1 MVDKIALVDID
12 GCLVQDGKLN
22 MALVERLKS
31 EGYNQIALFT
41 QRSKFM
47 LYEKLSNGIPS
58 DTTLYYTPDIVEAL
72 EKHGLPVK
80 VSTSVDH
87 YVGEPLQYYDELA
100 KFERQYQQFLVG
112 YDPTGNLTDAQT
124 SQLSDLYKQIL
135 IELQH
140 VAQAIT
146 EQDIQALAERT
157 AATEGG
163 GSIAWKKEFTELLST
178 IATTSVQD
186 LANDTDELEGLI
198 RQWQRFHPHT
208 KVAQKQT
215 FDEAFPKARIDYF
228 DDSAANIVEIHE
240 ANPERVPTSFVVHGS
255 FIIPI
260 EIYQAKGFKD
270 EKALGEALTLNTEEF
285 SVADIMSYLASS
297 EAGVRAFGQQ
307 LMVVAEAKKMVDAT
321 KKQWVDAAQFKET
334 IRKACKA
341 EFTIGLPE
349 DFQAY
354 CMTQKLEALQAI
366 KEGDVLV
373 ANKFL
378 ERYDAS
384 RPEHFYQQ
392 YLLAK
397 ANDVIANTLDK
408 NLRFDTQARVLTEVT
423 LTEEDYREIYRSI
436 HLARGALPSGA
447 PVSYKAAVETLLNVT
462 KPLSNTTL
470 CNIDIRKD
478 EKLLAKFKDWLMA
491 VDTPCAAPRSSFNT
505 SSALDYDRVAS
516 ADPEELK
523 QDKADERARALTTCC
538 DVLLRDDNV
547 KQMSSINA
555 LQEEMEMHISL
566 ALQVHRK
573 AFEAQYPPEHDDAVP
588 GMLWDRAREKAVTAM
603 TQTIKTTF
611 QDALIASHKDSQID
625 FVSLNDHLD
634 TARKRMKGHC
644 QDALVKACLFTIPDF
659 KARSQEPEVAKGIS
673 RKAYSATTAT
683 SHDYFTSSSTGLSTR
698 ISGSDNT
705 SHHKEAGAGHQ
716 AMRLRVHSDGSV
728 MLRLPSIPEVDI
740 KYSKRLGAWAQAVR
754 VSFVNAA
761 LSVANGFI
769 GAFNHF
775 ADEAK
780 KIPPY
785 EKVIEPWQAKLNDTA
800 SKIIEAETALRTKLG
815 DYKGPIILNRETSI
829 PNALMDNHL
838 PGANR
843 QGLRIEIEIKA
854 IHQVNANRTDG
865 CLVFMQGIPVNQ
877 HTQNL
882 GYNTSGVLKEATL
895 MAEMAMLA
903 NLHEQLPGVI
913 HSQTYGNVINH
924 YQDFLNQ
931 KPFPTNTFFCDTK
944 DGQAAINA
952 LTTLKQ
958 TLSKGNHSLNTASQ
972 DLKVVV
978 NQALLQV
985 FSHDLHLKQ
994 QYGMLIQSLS
1004 TYGQTTAIAGC
1015 KSANERFAEVEGR
1028 ADLLRQLNL
1037 EPCPLPD
1044 VKAKMLTAL
1053 QNFRDD
1059 PSKIDALVAC
1069 MDKCFN
1075 EYTLQERSS
1084 ATVSLLDQGAA
1095 SKVGAFEESRFGRT
1109 FQVDTNL
1116 AENEAVDRLKTK
1128 GTSALQAHSKKSD
1141 HAAEIKSKTKKA
1153 DTCRDFDV
1161 CTPQIKA
1168 LHQLLIDK
1176 LDTVSKGDKSKLR
1189 DLIALLEDPF
1199 MVMPSQPLLEKVM
1212 ATGVLTEC
1220 NAVELTE
1227 IGIYRIQAA
1236 DLHTV
1241 SANRDSVA
1249 TEDSFSL
1256 IDGNEL
1262 DLAVDPEV
1270 SRANPELLDTGA
1282 TQALQAF
1289 IKQIDSAKTVKAG
1302 DFDTLFDAERK
1313 HDPAYVAHRSE
1324 ALEMVLN
1331 QEQKQKLIKMLPPA
1345 AGLSQSVSSVSND
1358 HTPSPSLGEKAT
1370 MAALKYGSLAMAI
1383 ATFVLSKGA
1392 M

>member
-12 GCLVQDGKLN
+12 GCLVRDGELN

-31 EGYNQIALFT
+31 EGYDQIALFT

-47 LYEKLSNGIPS
+47 LYEKLSHGIPS
-58 DTTLYYTPDIVEAL
+58 NTTLYYTPDIVEAL
-72 EKHGLPVK
+72 EKHGLSVK

-112 YDPTGNLTDAQT
+112 YDSTGNLTDAQA

-163 GSIAWKKEFTELLST
+163 SSIAWKKEFTELLST

-186 LANDTDELEGLI
+186 LANDTDGLEGLI

-208 KVAQKQT
+208 KVAQKQA
-215 FDEAFPKARIDYF
+215 FDATFPKVRIDYF
-228 DDSAANIVEIHE
+228 DDSVANITEIHE
-240 ANPERVPTSFVVHGS
+240 ANPDHAPTSFVVHGS
-255 FIIPI
+255 FIMPI

-270 EKALGEALTLNTEEF
+270 EKALGEALALNTDAF
-285 SVADIMSYLASS
+285 TVTDIMGYLANP
-297 EAGVRAFGQQ
+297 EAGVRAFAQQ
-307 LMVVAEAKKMVDAT
+307 LMVVAEIKAVNIFNEVKNLLVADSAFGNKFKKADGARFAK
-321 KKQWVDAAQFKET
+321 
-334 IRKACKA
+334 
-341 EFTIGLPE
+341 GLPE

-354 CMTQKLEALQAI
+354 CMTQKLDTLQAI
-366 KEGDVLV
+366 RAGDVLV

-378 ERYDAS
+378 EGYDAS

-397 ANDVIANTLDK
+397 ANEVIANTLTE

-423 LTEEDYREIYRSI
+423 LTEKDYRAIYERI
-436 HLARGALPSGA
+436 RAARGLDEQIAEPTYQQALE
-447 PVSYKAAVETLLNVT
+447 KLLCVV
-462 KPLSNTTL
+462 KPLSVTTL

-478 EKLLAKFKDWLMA
+478 AALLEKFKAWLMT
-491 VDTPCAAPRSSFNT
+491 VDTPCAAPRSSFSMSSVADYHRVDSVSSDELESEKQGARN
-505 SSALDYDRVAS
+505 SALS
-516 ADPEELK
+516 ACSQALLK
-523 QDKADERARALTTCC
+523 G
-538 DVLLRDDNV
+538 DNLA
-547 KQMSSINA
+547 QMSSINA

-566 ALQVHRK
+566 ALHVHRK
-573 AFEAQYPPEHDDAVP
+573 AFEAQYPSDHGDAVP

-611 QDALIASHKDSQID
+611 QDALIASHKDGVID

-634 TARKRMKGHC
+634 KARKRLKGNC

-659 KARSQEPEVAKGIS
+659 KARCQEPVIAKGIS

-705 SHHKEAGAGHQ
+705 SHHKEAGRGHQ

-740 KYSKRLGAWAQAVR
+740 KYTKRLSAFAQAVR
-754 VSFVNAA
+754 VSFFNAA

-780 KIPPY
+780 KLPLY
-785 EKVIEPWQAKLNDTA
+785 EKVIGPWQAKLNDTA
-800 SKIIEAETALRTKLG
+800 DKIIEAETALRTKLG

-829 PNALMDNHL
+829 PYTVVDNHL

-843 QGLRIEIEIKA
+843 QGLRIEVEIKA
-854 IHQVNANRTDG
+854 IHQVNAKRSDG

-895 MAEMAMLA
+895 MADMAMLA
-903 NLHEQLPGVI
+903 NLREQLPLVVNQQHYDGVI
-913 HSQTYGNVINH
+913 GH
-924 YQDFLNQ
+924 YQDFLKQ
-931 KPFPTNTFFCDTK
+931 DPFPTNTFFCDSK
-944 DGQAAINA
+944 HGQKAIEA
-952 LTTLKQ
+952 LTALKKP
-958 TLSKGNHSLNTASQ
+958 LSSGATVAASQ
-972 DLKVVV
+972 DLKVAV

-1004 TYGQTTAIAGC
+1004 TYGQATAIAGC

-1037 EPCPLPD
+1037 EPCPLPA
-1044 VKAKMLTAL
+1044 VKAEMLTAL
-1053 QNFRDD
+1053 QNFKND

-1084 ATVSLLDQGAA
+1084 AAVSLLDQGAA
-1095 SKVGAFEESRFGRT
+1095 SKVGAFEESRFGRA
-1109 FQVDTNL
+1109 FQVDTNR

-1153 DTCRDFDV
+1153 DACRNFDA

-1168 LHQLLIDK
+1168 LHQFLIDK
-1176 LDTVSKGDKSKLR
+1176 LGAVENSVKPKLR
-1189 DLIALLEDPF
+1189 DLIALLENPF
-1199 MVMPSQPLLEKVM
+1199 TVMSDQQLLDKVI
-1212 ATGVLTEC
+1212 ATGVLTKC
-1220 NAVELTE
+1220 NADELTA
-1227 IGIYRIQAA
+1227 IGIERIQAA

-1241 SANRDSVA
+1241 STNRDSVA

-1256 IDGNEL
+1256 TNRGEL

-1270 SRANPELLDTGA
+1270 SRANPVLLNKADTE
-1282 TQALQAF
+1282 QF
-1289 IKQIDSAKTVKAG
+1289 IKQIGTTSGV
-1302 DFDTLFDAERK
+1302 DFDGFFDEKRR
-1313 HDPAYVAHRSE
+1313 HDPTYVAHRSE

-1331 QEQKQKLIKMLPPA
+1331 QEQKQKLIKLLLPPA
-1345 AGLSQSVSSVSND
+1345 TGLAQPVSSVSND
-1358 HTPSPSLGEKAT
+1358 HTASANLGEKAT
-1370 MAALKYGSLAMAI
+1370 MAAIKYGSLAVAI

>member
-12 GCLVQDGKLN
+12 GCLVQDGELN

-31 EGYNQIALFT
+31 EGYHQIALFT

-47 LYEKLSNGIPS
+47 LYEKLRHGIPS
-58 DTTLYYTPDIVEAL
+58 NTTLYYTPDIVAAL
-72 EKHGLPVK
+72 EKQGLSVK

-100 KFERQYQQFLVG
+100 QFERQYQQFLVG
-112 YDPTGNLTDAQT
+112 YDPTGNLNDAQA
-124 SQLSDLYKQIL
+124 SQLNDLYKQIL
-135 IELQH
+135 IELQQ
-140 VAQAIT
+140 VANAIT
-146 EQDIQALAERT
+146 EQDIQALAER
-157 AATEGG
+157 AVATEGG
-163 GSIAWKKEFTELLST
+163 SSDVWLEYFRNLLQA
-178 IATTSVQD
+178 IKITSVQD
-186 LANDTDELEGLI
+186 LTGNTDELEFLI
-198 RQWQRFHPHT
+198 RKWQRFHPHA
-208 KVAQKQT
+208 KVAQKQAL
-215 FDEAFPKARIDYF
+215 DAAFPTARIDYF
-228 DDSAANIVEIHE
+228 DDSAANITEIHE
-240 ANPERVPTSFVVHGS
+240 ANPDHAPTSFVVHGS
-255 FIIPI
+255 FIVPI
-260 EIYQAKGFKD
+260 EIYQAKAFKD
-270 EKALGEALTLNTEEF
+270 EKALGEALALNTDAF
-285 SVADIMSYLASS
+285 TMTDIMGYLASPG
-297 EAGVRAFGQQ
+297 AGVRAFAQQ
-307 LMVVAEAKKMVDAT
+307 LMVVAEIKAVNIFNEVKNLLVADSAFGNTFKKANGVRFAK
-321 KKQWVDAAQFKET
+321 
-334 IRKACKA
+334 
-341 EFTIGLPE
+341 GLPE

-354 CMTQKLEALQAI
+354 CMTQKLDTLQAI
-366 KEGDVLV
+366 RAGDVLV
-373 ANKFL
+373 ADKL
-378 ERYDAS
+378 LQRYDAS

-397 ANDVIANTLDK
+397 ANEVIAKTPAD

-423 LTEEDYREIYRSI
+423 LTEKDYQEIYESI
-436 HLARGALPSGA
+436 RAARGLDRQLANDSTYQQALE
-447 PVSYKAAVETLLNVT
+447 KLLGVV
-462 KPLSNTTL
+462 KPLSVTTL

-478 EKLLAKFKDWLMA
+478 AALLEKFNAWLMT
-491 VDTPCAAPRSSFNT
+491 VDTPCAAPRSSFST
-505 SSALDYDRVAS
+505 SSVADYHRVDSVSLDELESEKQGARNSALSDCSQAL
-516 ADPEELK
+516 LK
-523 QDKADERARALTTCC
+523 G
-538 DVLLRDDNV
+538 DNLA
-547 KQMSSINA
+547 QMSSINA

-566 ALQVHRK
+566 ALQVYRK
-573 AFEAQYPPEHDDAVP
+573 AFEAQYPPGHGDAVP
-588 GMLWDRAREKAVTAM
+588 GLLWDRAREKAVTAM

-611 QDALIASHKDSQID
+611 QDALIASHKDGVID

-634 TARKRMKGHC
+634 KARKRLKGNC

-705 SHHKEAGAGHQ
+705 SHHKEAGRGHQ

-740 KYSKRLGAWAQAVR
+740 KYTKRLSAFAQAVR
-754 VSFVNAA
+754 VSFFNAA

-780 KIPPY
+780 KLPLY
-785 EKVIEPWQAKLNDTA
+785 EKVIGPWQAKLNDTA
-800 SKIIEAETALRTKLG
+800 DKIIEAETALRTKLG

-829 PNALMDNHL
+829 PYTVVDNHL

-843 QGLRIEIEIKA
+843 QGLRIEVEIKA
-854 IHQVNANRTDG
+854 IHQVNAKRSDG

-895 MAEMAMLA
+895 MADMAMLA
-903 NLHEQLPGVI
+903 NLHEQLPLVVNQQHYDGVI
-913 HSQTYGNVINH
+913 GH
-924 YQDFLNQ
+924 YQDFLKQ
-931 KPFPTNTFFCDTK
+931 DPFPTNTFFCDSK
-944 DGQAAINA
+944 HGQKAIEA
-952 LTTLKQ
+952 LTALKKP
-958 TLSKGNHSLNTASQ
+958 LSSGATVAASQ

-1037 EPCPLPD
+1037 EPCPLPA
-1044 VKAKMLTAL
+1044 VKAEMLTAL
-1053 QNFRDD
+1053 QNFKND
-1059 PSKIDALVAC
+1059 PSKIDTLVAC

-1075 EYTLQERSS
+1075 EYALQERSS
-1084 ATVSLLDQGAA
+1084 AAVSLLDQGAA
-1095 SKVGAFEESRFGRT
+1095 SKVGTFAAGSRV
-1109 FQVDTNL
+1109 FQWDTNR

-1128 GTSALQAHSKKSD
+1128 GTSALQAHSKQSD
-1141 HAAEIKSKTKKA
+1141 HAAEIKRKTKNA
-1153 DTCRDFDV
+1153 DACRNFTK
-1161 CTPQIKA
+1161 CRPQVKA

-1176 LDTVSKGDKSKLR
+1176 LGAVENSVKPKLR
-1189 DLIALLEDPF
+1189 DLIALLENPF
-1199 MVMPSQPLLEKVM
+1199 TVMSDQQLLDKVI
-1212 ATGVLTEC
+1212 ATGVLTKC
-1220 NAVELTE
+1220 NADELTA
-1227 IGIYRIQAA
+1227 IGIDRIPAA

-1241 SANRDSVA
+1241 STNRDSVA

-1256 IDGNEL
+1256 MNRGEL
-1262 DLAVDPEV
+1262 DLAVDLEV
-1270 SRANPELLDTGA
+1270 SRANPVLLNEADTKR
-1282 TQALQAF
+1282 F
-1289 IKQIDSAKTVKAG
+1289 IKQIGTTSGV
-1302 DFDTLFDAERK
+1302 DFDGFFDEKRR

-1331 QEQKQKLIKMLPPA
+1331 QEQKQKLIKLLLPPA
-1345 AGLSQSVSSVSND
+1345 TGLAQPVSSVSND
-1358 HTPSPSLGEKAT
+1358 HTASASLGEKAT
-1370 MAALKYGSLAMAI
+1370 MAAIKYGSLAVAI